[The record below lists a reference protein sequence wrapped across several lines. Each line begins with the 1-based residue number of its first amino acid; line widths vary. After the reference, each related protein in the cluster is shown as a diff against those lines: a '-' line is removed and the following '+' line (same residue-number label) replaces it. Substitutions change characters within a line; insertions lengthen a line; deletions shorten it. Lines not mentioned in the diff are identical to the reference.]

1 MGESAQHAPPPPP
14 PLEAET
20 NPWLTNLILLV
31 AVVALGAWVALGEGQ
46 TRSSVEISRVEGQV
60 FSEAFAY
67 QTPFNVLGV
76 ELQRGEETI
85 RLSREPKESDLS
97 HEDQTAEGQRAPTGW
112 RMSSPVSDRGDDQQ
126 IFRLL
131 KRIETARISPSLKTL
146 IGQPALEQLAS
157 FEPAVKVTITRREGL
172 APFSFELA
180 KPVGGDVPLR
190 LEGEAYADRLYY
202 LPLALYQELTRPS
215 WTWRDRTLLSAP
227 EEAVREAGASVA
239 DVPSAGV
246 TLLRAPGGWRVGG
259 AEGDLAQPAKVSEL
273 VETLRALAAAS
284 IEADDPDPAA
294 LERYGLSSPQVTL
307 RLRTDEG
314 EDTLALGD
322 WIEGRVKE
330 RYGRLSSRP
339 RVVYGVPAAS
349 LDALVRLP
357 ARDYLDEVLFPIVAK
372 VEGVSALGA
381 EVGETRWKVEDDKD
395 AGWRFAEEGDPACDK
410 TAVEGLIASLLEL
423 KIRERLD
430 APPAELG
437 LAEPR
442 VELEL
447 WERDYRH
454 VITIG
459 DQLETGV
466 FAVERRLPSPAGPDA
481 PPVRHRY
488 AVELGALVADL
499 AAGPLDLLSKRI
511 FQASSWDA
519 RQIRV
524 QGREGEV
531 LLEAQWLPQDPAQ
544 PQGPME
550 WRVTGQPDADPEAF
564 KAYMKNFDDLNVQ
577 RHVAR
582 VADAELSDYGL
593 DQPERFEIEVETFAG
608 SERKRVTRTLL
619 LGERVGTS
627 VYAMA
632 EGGRSIGLIDASF
645 RDRIA
650 KGFGEQHVLLRLD
663 VWGVREVFVERG
675 GLAAWS
681 AVKPSANWRWD
692 APYKFACEEGL
703 MPQAAYGALEDL
715 LEGQFETLRISR
727 SEPVTQTRLAETG
740 LAEPALRIRIRS
752 RAATESESS
761 EHVLL
766 IGAPRGER
774 ERWAMLEGGEV
785 LGVLF
790 DKPVV
795 DLERLILAQP
805 GPPPFPPAEPPAP
818 RED

>member
-1 MGESAQHAPPPPP
+1 MSDAPAHAAPPPP

-20 NPWLTNLILLV
+20 NPWVTNLILLV

-46 TRSSVEISRVEGQV
+46 TRSSVEISQVEGQV

-67 QTPFNVLGV
+67 KTPFNVIGV
-76 ELQRGEETI
+76 EIQRGEETVRI
-85 RLSREPKESDLS
+85 TREPKESDLT
-97 HEDQTAEGQRAPTGW
+97 HMDQTEEGQRAPTGW
-112 RMSSPVSDRGDDQQ
+112 QMTSPVEDRGDDQQ

-131 KRIETARISPSLKTL
+131 KRIETDRIGRKPLTGK
-146 IGQPALEQLAS
+146 PALEQLAG
-157 FEPAVKVTITRREGL
+157 FTPALKVTITRREGL

-180 KPVGGDVPLR
+180 EPIGGEVALR
-190 LEGEAYADRLYY
+190 LVGEAYADRLYY
-202 LPLALYQELTRPS
+202 LPLALHQELTRPS
-215 WTWRDRTLLSAP
+215 WTWRNRTLLSGE
-227 EEAVREAGASVA
+227 EEAVREVSASVA
-239 DVPSAGV
+239 NVASAGV

-259 AEGDLAQPAKVSEL
+259 AEGDLAEPAKVTEL
-273 VETLRALAAAS
+273 VETLRALGAAS
-284 IEADDPDPAA
+284 IEADAPDAAA
-294 LERYGLSSPQVTL
+294 LERFGLASPQVVL
-307 RLRTDEG
+307 RLRTEQG
-314 EDTLALGD
+314 EDSLELGD

-330 RYGRLSSRP
+330 RYGRLASRP
-339 RVVYGVPAAS
+339 SVVYGVPAAS
-349 LDALVRLP
+349 LDALVKIP
-357 ARDYLDEVLFPIVAK
+357 ARDYLDPVLFPVLAK

-395 AGWRFAEEGDPACDK
+395 AGWRFVEEGDPACDK
-410 TAVEGLIASLLEL
+410 TAVESLISALLEL

-430 APPAELG
+430 APAAELG
-437 LAEPR
+437 LAEPG
-442 VELEL
+442 VKLEL

-466 FAVERRLPSPAGPDA
+466 FAVERLLPNPAGPDA
-481 PPVRHRY
+481 PPVAHRY
-488 AVELGALVADL
+488 AVEIGALVADL

-519 RQIRV
+519 RQIV
-524 QGREGEV
+524 VKDREGEV
-531 LLEAQWLPQDPAQ
+531 LLTAKWLPKDPAN
-544 PQGPME
+544 PQGQME

-564 KAYMKNFDDLNVQ
+564 KAYMKNFDDLNAQ
-577 RHVAR
+577 RYVAR
-582 VADAELSDYGL
+582 SAGAELADYGL
-593 DQPERFEIEVETFAG
+593 ERPERFEIEVETFEG
-608 SERKRVTRTLL
+608 SERKRVARTLL
-619 LGERVGTS
+619 LGDRVGTS

-650 KGFGEQHVLLRLD
+650 KGFGKQHVLLRLD
-663 VWGVREVFVERG
+663 VWGVREVSVERDG
-675 GLAAWS
+675 VMAWS

-692 APYKFACEEGL
+692 APWKFACEEGL

-727 SEPVTQTRLAETG
+727 TEPATRTRLAETG
-740 LAEPALRIRIRS
+740 LDAPALRITIRS
-752 RAATESESS
+752 RGETEAEPS

-766 IGAPRGER
+766 IGATRGER

-795 DLERLILAQP
+795 DLERLIRAQP
-805 GPPPFPPAEPPAP
+805 GPPPFPPAEPATP
-818 RED
+818 REE